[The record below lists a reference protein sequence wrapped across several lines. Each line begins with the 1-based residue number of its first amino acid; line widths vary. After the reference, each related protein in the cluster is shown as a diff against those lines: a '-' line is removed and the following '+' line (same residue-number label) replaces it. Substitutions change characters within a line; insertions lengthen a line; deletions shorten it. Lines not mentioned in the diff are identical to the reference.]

1 MRVVCRVHRRED
13 LTDSAV
19 HLSEIPRPRSPGR
32 VADRRGD
39 LTPLGSEH
47 VEFGGAFECSLAVG
61 DPEFGVHRF
70 DVGSASPPTDRTTP
84 DHSSTRSSSEVSSAT
99 NANCRGSFWFHWA
112 SNVDLPKPG
121 GAASNTSLAVVSVSR
136 SVSRAVPPS
145 LRAPSVPGTSSENH
159 AHRPGDRVWR
169 RVLRAGRTF
178 AGRGPGIRRGLRC
191 GTGLRRRV
199 TSHHASP
206 RAYSSRLTHRAG
218 NQTNVR
224 DVIGRVGGP
233 QGHRRSR

>member
-70 DVGSASPPTDRTTP
+70 DVGSASPPTECRASSTLPPNVGSTCRIDRTTP

-169 RVLRAGRTF
+169 RWGHLCTGSGGYCA
-178 AGRGPGIRRGLRC
+178 RG
-191 GTGLRRRV
+191 
-199 TSHHASP
+199 A
-206 RAYSSRLTHRAG
+206 
-218 NQTNVR
+218 
-224 DVIGRVGGP
+224 
-233 QGHRRSR
+233 RSRVVDRASGGVSGAEPASGVG